1 MPRILLLLV
10 TLMSTAPGL
19 DAHPDTQLAGKGTAA
34 LDVHA
39 HGPGIEL
46 LVAEDQP
53 GGHVLIHRRSS
64 DGGAS
69 WSRPV
74 TIEVSR
80 GKVANPGR
88 NYDPQIV
95 GAGQLLVAVWTAP
108 SAVSKFSGGD
118 LATAV
123 SRDGGLTWALG
134 GKPNDDTGGGE
145 HAFMDA
151 VADSK
156 GTIHLA
162 WLDSRDGQ
170 QGLRFSSSADGG
182 ITWRANQSI
191 DTETC
196 ECCWND
202 VVLGWDDAVMVLYRD
217 VPRDMAIAR
226 SDDRGATW
234 RRTGTV
240 GAFKWDIQ
248 GCPDV
253 GGGIVRGGANG
264 ELFAIVFTGQAERR
278 GLYTLTS
285 KDNGRSWTSPLR
297 VGPDRGWHADVAFAN
312 GVLYAAWDVNSP
324 NGGIGWATSRDGGRT
339 WRDGGQVSSPG
350 LRATHPKLAV
360 SNGRVSAFW
369 TERDAEGVI
378 SWRSA
383 PLSFPA
389 GATAVR

>member
-1 MPRILLLLV
+1 MPRLPVVVLTMLSFAV
-10 TLMSTAPGL
+10 APS
-19 DAHPDTQLAGKGTAA
+19 AHDRTQPVSGKGTAA
-34 LDVHA
+34 LDVYA
-39 HGPGIEL
+39 NAARLEL

-69 WSRPV
+69 WSAPV
-74 TIEVSR
+74 TIEASR
-80 GKVANPGR
+80 GRVANPGR

-95 GAGQLLVAVWTAP
+95 GTGQVLVAIWTAP
-108 SAVSKFSGGD
+108 SAASKFSGGN

-134 GKPNDDTGGGE
+134 ARPNDDAGDGE

-151 VADSK
+151 VVDSK

-162 WLDSRDGQ
+162 WLDARDGQ
-170 QGLRFSSSADGG
+170 QGLRLSASSDLGAS
-182 ITWRANQSI
+182 WRANQTI

-196 ECCWND
+196 ECCWNAM
-202 VVLGWDDAVMVLYRD
+202 VLGWDDAVLALYRD

-240 GAFKWDIQ
+240 GEFKWDIQ

-253 GGGIVRGGANG
+253 GGGIVRGGTKG
-264 ELFAIVFTGQAERR
+264 DLFAIVFTGQPERR
-278 GLYTLTS
+278 GLYTVAS
-285 KDNGRSWTSPLR
+285 NDNGRTWAAPLR
-297 VGPDRGWHADVAFAN
+297 VGSDRGWHADVAFSG

-324 NGGIGWATSRDGGRT
+324 NGGISWASSRDGGRT
-339 WRDGGQVSSPG
+339 WRDGRQVSRPG

-360 SNGRVSAFW
+360 ANGRVSAFW
-369 TERDAEGVI
+369 TERDAAGVI

-383 PLSFPA
+383 PLTL
-389 GATAVR
+389 TAS